1 MSRCGICNCHYDRAA
16 NESDQPVFVA
26 VLLVIAG
33 TYMLFTAGSIAVLKL
48 LRKTHEFYY
57 KKAFYRGIDDD
68 VPDEAECGGAGKHL
82 YFIDDG
88 DGHGVYHGLYVC
100 GS

>member
-1 MSRCGICNCHYDRAA
+1 MRMR
-16 NESDQPVFVA
+16 
-26 VLLVIAG
+26 
-33 TYMLFTAGSIAVLKL
+33 KL
-48 LRKTHEFYY
+48 P